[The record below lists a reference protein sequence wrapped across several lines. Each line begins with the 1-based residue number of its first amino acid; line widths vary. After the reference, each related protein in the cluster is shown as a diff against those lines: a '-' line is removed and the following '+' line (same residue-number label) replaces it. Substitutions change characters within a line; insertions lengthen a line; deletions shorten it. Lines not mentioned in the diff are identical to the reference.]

1 MKFGGNW
8 AVCLLALACLLPLR
22 AIAWGHQG
30 HMLIGTIADQMLT
43 PQARAGLQR
52 DLGLTLAQAAPWADC
67 AKGVVLGEQG
77 LAYVEDARWA
87 SPACTRFETT
97 KGKQAMQSYVAR
109 NWSTCGQPRDCHK
122 TYHYTDVAY
131 QHGRYKMGYVGT
143 HRHDLVH
150 ATNAAIAQLQGQPV
164 PPPFSFTSR
173 AEALRLL
180 AHFIGD
186 LHQPLHVGAL
196 YLDAAGKPVDPD
208 TPGHTEALDTR
219 GGNSIAT
226 PEGNLHALWDDLPE
240 GLRAKAVPVRMLQDA
255 RALRKSRGGVGS
267 LAQSWASDTVAVSGA
282 VFTGLS
288 LGPARRDK
296 GREWPASMADP
307 GGYRTRMAQLQMAQ
321 LTKAGARLAQLV
333 NVLYATPR

>member
-1 MKFGGNW
+1 MKFGRYW

-97 KGKQAMQSYVAR
+97 KGKQAMQNYVAR
-109 NWSTCGQPRDCHK
+109 NWNTCGQPRDCHK

-296 GREWPASMADP
+296 GREWPALMADP